1 MDLANEVEANASN
14 GVIGAQAIHKLSAK
28 LGTPPENVYAG
39 LGMSFQTQLNLE
51 HDLQFVLCVGNC
63 RDRGSLDCA
72 KTLLEIKAKRESK
85 SQSSFDLVP
94 QQCLNR
100 CQEGPVVEI
109 RSKDGN
115 AVIPA
120 ATPKSVSQAVKELL
134 E

>member
-1 MDLANEVEANASN
+1 MKLSSEVEAIATDGEVS
-14 GVIGAQAIHKLSAK
+14 AQAIQDLSSKLKTA
-28 LGTPPENVYAG
+28 PENVYAG
-39 LGMSFQTQLNLE
+39 LGMSFETRLTLE

-72 KTLLEIKAKRESK
+72 NTLLEIKGKRETK
-85 SQSSFDLVP
+85 ELSSFDLVP
-94 QQCLNR
+94 QQCLSR

-115 AVIPA
+115 AVLPG
-120 ATPKSVSQAVKELL
+120 ATPKSVAQAVAELL

>member
-1 MDLANEVEANASN
+1 MNLANEVETIASD
-14 GVIGAQAIHKLSAK
+14 GVISAQGIQKLSAK
-28 LGTPPENVYAG
+28 MKTPPENVYAG
-39 LGMSFQTQLNLE
+39 LGMSFQTSLELE

-72 KTLLEIKAKRESK
+72 STLLEIKDKRERK
-85 SQSSFDLVP
+85 SLSSFDLVP

-100 CQEGPVVEI
+100 CQEGPIVEI

-120 ATPKSVSQAVKELL
+120 ATPKSVAQAVKELL

>member
-1 MDLANEVEANASN
+1 MDLASKVEANASD
-14 GVIGAQAIHKLSAK
+14 GVISAQAIDKLSSQ
-28 LGTPPENVYAG
+28 LGTPSENLYAG

-72 KTLLEIKAKRESK
+72 KTLLEIKAKRETK
-85 SQSSFDLVP
+85 SLSSFDIVP

-115 AVIPA
+115 AVLPG
-120 ATPKSVSQAVKELL
+120 ATPKAVSQAVKELL